1 MTDSQTMT
9 QHPALDEG
17 QDPTSA
23 VNRVDKADKAKEW
36 SADHAINIRVTIPF
50 FVKSYYVALVAGTE
64 RRNPNRRKKEQK
76 KHPILTVLNLS
87 FLGVMI
93 FYIWFYIEVLFD
105 LIAALAK

>member
-1 MTDSQTMT
+1 MT
-9 QHPALDEG
+9 QDITLDEG

-23 VNRVDKADKAKEW
+23 VNRVDEVDKAKEW

-50 FVKSYYVALVAGTE
+50 FVKSYYLALVAGTE
-64 RRNPNRRKKEQK
+64 RRNPKRRAKEQK
-76 KHPILTVLNLS
+76 KHPILTVFNLS

-105 LIAALAK
+105 LVAALTK